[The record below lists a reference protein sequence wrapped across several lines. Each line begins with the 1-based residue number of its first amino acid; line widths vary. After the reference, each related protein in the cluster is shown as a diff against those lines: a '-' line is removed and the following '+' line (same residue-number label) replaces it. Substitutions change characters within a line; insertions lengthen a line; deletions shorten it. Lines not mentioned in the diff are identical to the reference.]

1 MSPPSLSTA
10 DRASLSARA
19 VAAID
24 AAGDDL
30 RAVNQAIHARP
41 ELNFEEHHA
50 HDVLSAAAARAG
62 LTVERGAYGLP
73 TAFAATTGTAV
84 GGRGVGG
91 RGGPSVVICAEYDA
105 LPEIGHACGHNLIA
119 TAALGAGIG
128 AAAGLSGVELSGH
141 VVVLGT
147 PAEEGG
153 GGKVLLIERG
163 AFAGVDAALM
173 AHPAPS
179 DVLRPSVSALQQL
192 SVTFGG
198 RNAHAAGAPWEGRNA
213 LDAMVIAY
221 SAIAALR
228 QQLPPDALVHG
239 VITHGGEK
247 PNIIPDRTTAEFV
260 VRSRGERQLGRL
272 KQRVLACL
280 QAGADA
286 SGCGLEVKEGEHIY
300 LDMQHNEPMVEAYA
314 ANLTA
319 LGAPADDDPRGFN
332 AFSTDMGN
340 VSYVVP
346 SIHPVYGI
354 PAEAGNHT
362 PLFSDAAGTDE
373 AHEATLV
380 VAKALALTALN
391 LISDPELL
399 GRAKAS
405 FAAQMAEVG

>member
-1 MSPPSLSTA
+1 MGYDEQAMAAHREWRGKIDYASKVTVSNHEDLSVVYTPGVAAPCLAIEKDPSLV
-10 DRASLSARA
+10 R
-19 VAAID
+19 
-24 AAGDDL
+24 
-30 RAVNQAIHARP
+30 
-41 ELNFEEHHA
+41 
-50 HDVLSAAAARAG
+50 VL
-62 LTVERGAYGLP
+62 T
-73 TAFAATTGTAV
+73 
-84 GGRGVGG
+84 GVGNLVAVITDG
-91 RGGPSVVICAEYDA
+91 SAVLGLGNIGPQAA
-105 LPEIGHACGHNLIA
+105 LPVMEGKC
-119 TAALGAGIG
+119 
-128 AAAGLSGVELSGH
+128 
-141 VVVLGT
+141 VLF
-147 PAEEGG
+147 
-153 GGKVLLIERG
+153 K

-260 VRSRGERQLGRL
+260 VRSRGARQLGRL

-286 SGCGLEVKEGEHIY
+286 SGCGLEVKEGEHVY

-314 ANLTA
+314 AHLTA
-319 LGAPADDDPRGFN
+319 LGAPAVDDPRGFN

-362 PLFSDAAGTDE
+362 SLFSDAAGADE
-373 AHEATLV
+373 AHAATLV
-380 VAKALALTALN
+380 VAKALALTALD

-405 FAAQMAEVG
+405 FTAQMAEVG